1 MLQPPAKRWTR
12 SLPNSRAG
20 YGDFKTA
27 VAEAVIEELRP
38 IQQRFDEYMKD
49 KAQLE
54 ALMKQGA
61 ERASAV
67 AGRTLFKAK
76 KKMGFVQV

>member
-1 MLQPPAKRWTR
+1 
-12 SLPNSRAG
+12 
-20 YGDFKTA
+20 
-27 VAEAVIEELRP
+27 
-38 IQQRFDEYMKD
+38 MKD

-76 KKMGFVQV
+76 KRRWGLCRYKCKTTV